1 MAGERVRTGLW
12 RYRALLPWDGGNDV
26 TRYVFKV
33 LAGKAQRWLAADGEH
48 AHVPPEDVHFRV
60 NRVHAPPAWVPEQ
73 IFYQVF
79 VDRFA
84 RAGPPTDRRGE
95 IVYGAT
101 ARPVVQK
108 QWGEP
113 LEIRHASNTFYGGDL
128 AGVSSRLDYLQHE
141 LGVTAIYLTP
151 VFTAGSN
158 HKYDSEDFAH
168 VDPHLGGD
176 AALIALREQTRKR
189 GMRLLLDA
197 VVNHTGTNHPWF
209 NRWGQHATLGAYQ
222 SPDSPY
228 RSWYVFDAAGQAWG
242 WKGAASLPVLDF
254 AAAGVRDA
262 IYEGGDAVLRH
273 WLRPP
278 FAIDGW
284 RLDVIHM
291 LGEGTGARNNAH
303 YVREFRRVIRE
314 ENPQAYVLGEHF
326 AEATRWLQGDQEDG
340 AMNYYGFAQPL
351 RAWLAGVDAID
362 QPITLSTAQVE
373 RWFTRARSVI
383 PYDNQLAQLNLLDSH
398 DTPRLLTLLQG
409 DVARMKIAATLL
421 FTYPGVPCIYYGDE
435 IGTQGAGDPDC
446 RRCFDWQ
453 RPNWNRSLFDH
464 YAQLARMRRE
474 RAEWQRGAYLTLAMG
489 DDWFAF
495 ARFSA
500 SQATIVA
507 ANRGSDVTVRIA
519 LSSLPIEGRD
529 PADLGWHD
537 EQGQSATIDGF
548 HLVLQLAA
556 SSSAVVLSR

>member
-1 MAGERVRTGLW
+1 MDGSIGSWQHQAWRNDCTVSWVDARPSINRPLVNRYLTPIFMLLHPSVSPWVERSDHGVHLTLFVAGDEPSSAQVRALPDNEHHQIAMAGERVRTGLW

-128 AGVSSRLDYLQHE
+128 AGVSSRLDYLQNE

-262 IYEGGDAVLRH
+262 IYGGSDAVLRH

-278 FAIDGW
+278 FAID
-284 RLDVIHM
+284 
-291 LGEGTGARNNAH
+291 
-303 YVREFRRVIRE
+303 
-314 ENPQAYVLGEHF
+314 
-326 AEATRWLQGDQEDG
+326 
-340 AMNYYGFAQPL
+340 
-351 RAWLAGVDAID
+351 
-362 QPITLSTAQVE
+362 
-373 RWFTRARSVI
+373 
-383 PYDNQLAQLNLLDSH
+383 
-398 DTPRLLTLLQG
+398 
-409 DVARMKIAATLL
+409 
-421 FTYPGVPCIYYGDE
+421 
-435 IGTQGAGDPDC
+435 
-446 RRCFDWQ
+446 
-453 RPNWNRSLFDH
+453 
-464 YAQLARMRRE
+464 
-474 RAEWQRGAYLTLAMG
+474 
-489 DDWFAF
+489 
-495 ARFSA
+495 
-500 SQATIVA
+500 
-507 ANRGSDVTVRIA
+507 
-519 LSSLPIEGRD
+519 
-529 PADLGWHD
+529 
-537 EQGQSATIDGF
+537 
-548 HLVLQLAA
+548 
-556 SSSAVVLSR
+556 